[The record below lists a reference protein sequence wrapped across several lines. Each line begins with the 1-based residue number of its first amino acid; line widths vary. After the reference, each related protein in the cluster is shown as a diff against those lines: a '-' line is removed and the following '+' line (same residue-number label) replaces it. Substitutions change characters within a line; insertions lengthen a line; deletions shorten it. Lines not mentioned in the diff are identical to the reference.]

1 MPTLAK
7 PLYLSIDL
15 DESFVSSPQSDQDE
29 LFRLF
34 ESSQE
39 AARLIY
45 TSHDAAEQLISIA
58 ARAHLPVPEM
68 FLADTGTSAL
78 KGDGT
83 GTIEPLQR
91 NVIQLWPGKDAVQSA
106 LRDLNGVKL
115 ITDSAHCRQTIE
127 LDSQEAFDAARVKIE
142 ALGCT
147 LELRLGKLH
156 DVLPFGVN
164 KGTSL
169 GRWLVQENVS
179 PANFLA
185 IGQAAGDLSLFGRGW
200 RGAVFAHGDAEL
212 KASGARF
219 HNVRILKHSGARGVL
234 DALQSFGWLEMSA
247 VA

>member
-1 MPTLAK
+1 MPMLAK

-15 DESFVSSPQSDQDE
+15 DETFVSSPESDRDE
-29 LFRLF
+29 LLRLF
-34 ESSQE
+34 ETSQE
-39 AARLIY
+39 AVRLIY
-45 TSHDAAEQLISIA
+45 TSHDSADQLISIA
-58 ARAHLPVPEM
+58 AGAHLPVPEM
-68 FLADTGTSAL
+68 FLADTGTTAL

-91 NVIQLWPGKDAVQSA
+91 NVIQLWPGKDAVQNA
-106 LRDLNGVKL
+106 LRDLKGVHMV
-115 ITDSAHCRQTIE
+115 TDSAHCRQMIE
-127 LDSQEAFDAARVKIE
+127 LDSQEAYDAARVKIV

-147 LELRLGKLH
+147 LELRQGKRH
-156 DVLPFGVN
+156 DVLPFGVD

-200 RGAVFAHGDAEL
+200 RGAVFAHGDPEL
-212 KASGARF
+212 KAAGARF
-219 HNVRILKHSGARGVL
+219 HNVRVLKHSGARGVL

-247 VA
+247 VG